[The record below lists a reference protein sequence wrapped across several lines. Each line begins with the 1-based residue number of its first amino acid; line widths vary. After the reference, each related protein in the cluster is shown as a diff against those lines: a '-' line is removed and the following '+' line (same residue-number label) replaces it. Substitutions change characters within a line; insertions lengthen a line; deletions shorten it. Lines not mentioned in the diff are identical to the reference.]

1 MKSQLDALTRKF
13 REGRHAEALAECEAL
28 CRQHPGDLA
37 VQRLCA
43 RMQALVGNFPRAL
56 ELFLQMRDPAKEDA
70 ENLFN
75 IALCERELKNFDSAA
90 HYFTLYTRT
99 FPQHPD
105 GWAGLADC
113 QLALQQFTQSLAAAD
128 RALQID
134 AASLPGWTARAKS
147 QKALGQREDALVSFK
162 RANAIHPEVDNLHA
176 QSLIQL
182 ELGNPVE
189 ALQSIDLAIAKAP
202 QLGTLR
208 AARGD
213 ALQSMGQSPQAADD
227 YKMALTLG
235 AHDDETIKKATVC
248 MLEVG
253 RGQEALELCRDILKL
268 QPDQVTAKTGAEW
281 LLSRMV
287 PPWHVPMMNETARNQ
302 AYFDGLRAL
311 VSPDKSVFEIG
322 TGSGLLAMMAGRLGA
337 KSVVTCEAVSI
348 IADTA
353 KKIVERNG
361 LQARVTVLDK
371 PSMDVAVGRDLPQ
384 QADILVHEIFS
395 SELLGEHVL
404 PAIEDAKKRLL
415 RPGGEILPASAS
427 IMIALVGGDDIGKY
441 LWVDSAFG
449 FDLGAFNAIHP
460 KKRPLYRE
468 DLAPV
473 LMSEDAV
480 AFDFDF
486 ANQSQFPAERKVL
499 ELVARCAG
507 TCYGVIQWL
516 RIDVAPGVRFENHPS
531 VPRSVSNWQH
541 TIYGFESPVPL
552 KQGDSLRIAAWHDRA
567 RPWFERVQ

>member
-1 MKSQLDALTRKF
+1 MKSQLDALTKKF

-75 IALCERELKNFDSAA
+75 IALCERELKNFDGASR
-90 HYFTLYTRT
+90 YFTLYTRA
-99 FPQHPD
+99 FPQHAD
-105 GWAGLADC
+105 GWAGLAEC
-113 QLALQQFTQSLAAAD
+113 QLELQQFTHSLASAD

-134 AASLPGWTARAKS
+134 AASLPGWAVRAKS
-147 QKALGQREDALVSFK
+147 QQALGQREEALKSFK
-162 RANAIHPEVDNLHA
+162 RANVQHPDVDNLLA
-176 QSLIQL
+176 QSLLQL
-182 ELGNPVE
+182 ELGQAPD
-189 ALQSIDLAIAKAP
+189 ALQTIDQAIAKAP
-202 QLGTLR
+202 QLGKLR

-213 ALQSMGQSPQAADD
+213 AQQDMGQMPQAAED
-227 YKMALTLG
+227 YRLALALG

-253 RGQEALELCRDILKL
+253 RGQEALALCQDILR
-268 QPDQVTAKTGAEW
+268 QHPDHVTAKTGAEW

-287 PPWHVPMMNETARNQ
+287 PLWHLPMMNETARNQ

-311 VSPDKSVFEIG
+311 VSPEKSVFEIG
-322 TGSGLLAMMAGRLGA
+322 TGSGLLAMMAARLGA
-337 KSVVTCEAVSI
+337 QHVVTCEAVGI

-353 KKIVERNG
+353 KKIVARNH
-361 LQARVTVLDK
+361 LQAQVSVLDK
-371 PSMDVAVGRDLPQ
+371 PSMHVNIGVDMAEP
-384 QADILVHEIFS
+384 ADILVHEIFS

-404 PAIEDAKKRLL
+404 PAIEDAKRRLL
-415 RPGGEILPASAS
+415 RPGGQVLPASAS
-427 IMIALVGGDDIGKY
+427 IMIALVGGDDVGKY
-441 LWVDSAFG
+441 LWVDQAFG
-449 FDLGAFNAIHP
+449 FDVGVFNAIHP

-468 DLAPV
+468 DLAPELLSDDV
-473 LMSEDAV
+473 V
-480 AFDFDF
+480 AFSFDF
-486 ANQSQFPAERKVL
+486 AGQTEFPAEQKTL
-499 ELVARCAG
+499 ELVARGTG

-531 VPRSVSNWQH
+531 QPRLVSNWQH
-541 TIYGFESPVPL
+541 TVYGFDAPIQL
-552 KQGDSLRIAAWHDRA
+552 QQGDSLRIAARHDRA
-567 RPWFERVQ
+567 RPWFALAR

>member
-13 REGRHAEALAECEAL
+13 REGHHAQALAECEAL
-28 CRQHPGDLA
+28 CAQHPDDLA
-37 VQRLCA
+37 PKRLCA
-43 RMQALVGNFPRAL
+43 RMHALAGNFSRAL
-56 ELFLQMRDPAKEDA
+56 ALFLQIRNPEEEDA

-75 IALCERELKNFDSAA
+75 IALCERELKNFESAA
-90 HYFTLYTRT
+90 RYFALYTQA
-99 FPQHPD
+99 FPQHAD
-105 GWAGLADC
+105 GWAGLAES
-113 QLALQQFTQSLAAAD
+113 QFELQQFTQSLAAAD
-128 RALQID
+128 RALQRD
-134 AASLPGWTARAKS
+134 STSLPGWTARGKS
-147 QKALGQREDALVSFK
+147 QKALGRREDALTSFQ
-162 RANAIHPEVDNLHA
+162 RANAIQPEVDNLHA
-176 QSLIQL
+176 EAAIQL

-189 ALQSIDLAIAKAP
+189 ALKTIDLAIARAP
-202 QLGTLR
+202 QRGRLR
-208 AARGD
+208 AVRGD
-213 ALQSMGQSPQAADD
+213 ALQSMGQLPQAADD
-227 YKMALTLG
+227 YKLALALG

-253 RGQEALELCRDILKL
+253 RGQEALALCRDIL
-268 QPDQVTAKTGAEW
+268 QQHPDHVTAKTGAEW

-311 VSPDKSVFEIG
+311 VAPDKSVFEIG

-337 KSVVTCEAVSI
+337 KHVVTCEAVSL

-361 LQARVTVLDK
+361 LQSRVTVLDK
-371 PSMDVAVGRDLPQ
+371 PSMDVAIGSDLAEP
-384 QADILVHEIFS
+384 ADILVHEIFS

-415 RPGGEILPASAS
+415 RPGGQVLPASAS
-427 IMIALVGGDDIGKY
+427 IMIALVGGDDVGKY
-441 LWVDSAFG
+441 LWVDRAFD
-449 FDLGAFNAIHP
+449 FDLTAFNAIHP

-473 LMSEDAV
+473 LLSGDTVAF
-480 AFDFDF
+480 AFDFVGT
-486 ANQSQFPAERKVL
+486 AEFPPESKVL
-499 ELVARCAG
+499 ELIAQADG

-531 VPRSVSNWQH
+531 VPRTVSNWQH
-541 TIYGFESPVPL
+541 TVYGFDAPVLL
-552 KQGDSLRIAAWHDRA
+552 KKGDCVRVAAWHDRA
-567 RPWFERVQ
+567 RPWFERTA